1 MKLEMSEENSKR
13 VLSGVKWIINASQN
27 YKSNSSGKKLINAFL
42 LLPIIVPTVIMGSL
56 IVCTYFFLSAVS
68 VQKDDS
74 KLSKVV
80 KGLARILI
88 YIVAAVVLIPCA
100 ILNLVISL
108 IPFLI
113 FRAINKDIFNQK
125 DTNIE
130 DNQGQTV
137 NKVNGEE
144 YSTLI
149 EEEVNKLGQQD
160 NTEQDQPTTNSC
172 QPLTSNPPHN
182 RPTVKVISRVVDNT
196 QVVDQTTIVEDI
208 NNDNIRDGKAM
219 VRIAGNDSCL
229 GIGYIAFGYDTNQ
242 HKGFA
247 FAGGFS
253 CKLVKGGDGKA
264 SGVDV
269 GLGLSVRAGANKQE
283 AERALKQSELART
296 MLSPGNGGM
305 LSIEQCDS
313 TRRNEISS

>member
-27 YKSNSSGKKLINAFL
+27 YKPTSSGKKLINAFL
-42 LLPIIVPTVIMGSL
+42 LLPIVVPTAITGSL
-56 IVCTYFFLSAVS
+56 IACTYFFLSAVS
-68 VQKDDS
+68 AQKDDS

-80 KGLARILI
+80 KGLAGILI
-88 YIVAAVVLIPCA
+88 YIVAAVVLIPCV

-113 FRAINKDIFNQK
+113 FWAINKDIFNQK

-130 DNQGQTV
+130 DNKDQTV
-137 NKVNGEE
+137 NKVKVANDEE
-144 YSTLI
+144 YSKLI
-149 EEEVNKLGQQD
+149 EGEVNKLGQQD

-196 QVVDQTTIVEDI
+196 QVVDQTTIVKDI
-208 NNDNIRDGKAM
+208 NNDDIRDGKAV
-219 VRIAGNDSCL
+219 VRIVGNDRHFAVGS
-229 GIGYIAFGYDTNQ
+229 IASGYDTNQ
-242 HKGFA
+242 QKGFA
-247 FAGGFS
+247 FAARLSCNVVEDGIDIGFNLS
-253 CKLVKGGDGKA
+253 ARKGDDIQK
-264 SGVDV
+264 
-269 GLGLSVRAGANKQE
+269 
-283 AERALKQSELART
+283 AERALMQNESVQT

-305 LSIEQCDS
+305 LSIEKHSAQD
-313 TRRNEISS
+313 NIKPNYGW